1 MRTASMTIRRLPL
14 LGALAGLTPHLPAK
28 LDDNAEGTGAGLAR
42 LTTADMTL
50 LALAVSKTAHTAVA
64 IATTLS
70 EVSDDEA
77 PDVWLPKTSLDAV
90 VGMLRASTSID
101 VDLEVTDHTLTVYE
115 TGILWGRRSVT
126 VPNLPEPIQ
135 SNRYDA
141 ARMILRAAGAD
152 AAVSSS
158 VPLWASDVARVGKT
172 ADAVEQALVCNPGRA
187 GEENVVLW
195 GYEPSRGF
203 DEYDQPE
210 EVPGSRYIAA
220 TSASWRTF
228 GALNYLERQCYAGP
242 LLPMLMD
249 VAMPD
254 LSTSSTEQ
262 DESDLVHAVEDFLT
276 DSSQETNR

>member
-1 MRTASMTIRRLPL
+1 MMTSTMTVRRLPL

-28 LDDNAEGTGAGLAR
+28 LDDTAEDTGAGLAR

-50 LALAVSKTAHTAVA
+50 LALAVSKAAHTAVA

-90 VGMLRASTSID
+90 VGMLRASSSID
-101 VDLEVTDHTLTVYE
+101 VELEVTDQALTVHE
-115 TGILWGRRSVT
+115 AGILWGGRSVT
-126 VPNLPEPIQ
+126 VPNLPEP
-135 SNRYDA
+135 SSPNRYDA
-141 ARMILRAAGAD
+141 ARMLLRAAGSY
-152 AAVSSS
+152 AAVSIS
-158 VPLWASDVARVGKT
+158 VPLWASDVARMGKT
-172 ADAVEQALVCNPGRA
+172 ADAVGQALVCHLGRA
-187 GEENVVLW
+187 GEEHVVLW

-210 EVPGSRYIAA
+210 EVPGSRYLAT
-220 TSASWRTF
+220 TSAPWRTF

-262 DESDLVHAVEDFLT
+262 DERDLVHAVEDFLSDT
-276 DSSQETNR
+276 SQETN